1 MAFKQI
7 CEYQS
12 GGEIKRKLTGPT
24 REPEGIILEL
34 SFMRLATSSALV
46 FPLHAQDIVS
56 VHGRNRYSSQR
67 RQYVQGSPRK
77 PTLVLETFLTSPY
90 LPFFFIL
97 IKLLASSDEVF
108 CVRYISAATHNRL
121 QRKYHPCS
129 RYWFLSLIV
138 RFRSTVY
145 PRSLF
150 TMLCWLFVGQTW
162 HIG

>member
-1 MAFKQI
+1 MAFKQM

-56 VHGRNRYSSQR
+56 VHGRNRYPSQR

-77 PTLVLETFLTSPY
+77 PTLVLETFLPPV
-90 LPFFFIL
+90 LLHIL
-97 IKLLASSDEVF
+97 INCWPHLMMSSASGTFLPLLTTVFNASTIPAADIGF
-108 CVRYISAATHNRL
+108 C
-121 QRKYHPCS
+121 P
-129 RYWFLSLIV
+129 
-138 RFRSTVY
+138 
-145 PRSLF
+145 
-150 TMLCWLFVGQTW
+150 
-162 HIG
+162 